1 MAVSRHRDA
10 VAPVRTSGPVST
22 WFGRHVSTSVAS
34 LRKLVAAPFS
44 SFMIVGVIG
53 VTLALPA
60 ALHVLVA
67 NALSISGG
75 WEDAL
80 DFSVF
85 LADDLDL
92 PAAERLSALIAQ
104 RADVEEVTLISAEQ
118 ALAEFR
124 EQSGFGAALDQL
136 GDNPLPHTL
145 VVRPAAVNTPETMA
159 VLRQEL
165 ENLPETAAVQVDTDW
180 VARFHAILDVIDQG
194 IGIGAALLGLAIIV
208 IIGNTIRLDVENRR
222 DEIEVTKLIGAS
234 DGFVRRPFL
243 WSGLWLGLSGGVLAV
258 GLVSWGLVLL
268 EAPMARLAGLY
279 HGNVDLVRL
288 SLGEAGLVIGLGAAL
303 GLIGSWSAAARHMRA
318 IEPG

>member
-10 VAPVRTSGPVST
+10 VTPVRTRGPMSI
-22 WFGRHVSTSVAS
+22 WFGQHVSTSAAS
-34 LRKLVAAPFS
+34 LKKLAAAPFS
-44 SFMIVGVIG
+44 SLMIVGVIG
-53 VTLALPA
+53 VTLALPTA
-60 ALHVLVA
+60 MHVLVT

-85 LADDLDL
+85 LGDELDL
-92 PAAERLSALIAQ
+92 PAAEGLAALIGQ
-104 RADVEEVTLISAEQ
+104 RADVEAVTLVSAAD

-145 VVRPAAVNTPETMA
+145 VVRPADFNTPETMA
-159 VLRQEL
+159 LLREEL

-180 VARFHAILDVIDQG
+180 VARFHAILDVVDQG

-243 WSGLWLGLSGGVLAV
+243 WSGLWLGLLGGLLAV
-258 GLVSWGLVLL
+258 GLVEWGLFMLD
-268 EAPMARLAGLY
+268 APMTRLAGLY
-279 HGNVDLVRL
+279 HGNVDLIRL
-288 SLGEAGLVIGLGAAL
+288 SLGEAGLVIGLGAGL
-303 GLIGSWSAAARHMRA
+303 GLVGSWSAASRHMRA

>member
-34 LRKLVAAPFS
+34 LKKLVAAPFS

-60 ALHVLVA
+60 ALHLLVA

-92 PAAERLSALIAQ
+92 PAAERLAALIGQ
-104 RADVEEVTLISAEQ
+104 RADVGEVTLISAEQ

-165 ENLPETAAVQVDTDW
+165 ESLPETAAVQVDTDW

-194 IGIGAALLGLAIIV
+194 IGIGAALLGLAIVV

-243 WSGLWLGLSGGVLAV
+243 WSGLWLGLFGGMLAV

-279 HGNVDLVRL
+279 HGNVDLVWL
-288 SLGEAGLVIGLGAAL
+288 SLGEAGLVIGFGATL
-303 GLIGSWSAAARHMRA
+303 GLIGSWTAAARHMRA

>member
-60 ALHVLVA
+60 ALHLLVA

-92 PAAERLSALIAQ
+92 PAAERLAALIGQ
-104 RADVEEVTLISAEQ
+104 RADVGEVTLISAEQ

-165 ENLPETAAVQVDTDW
+165 ESLPETAAVQVDTDW

-194 IGIGAALLGLAIIV
+194 IGIGAALLGLAIVV

-243 WSGLWLGLSGGVLAV
+243 WSGLWLGLFGGMLAV

-279 HGNVDLVRL
+279 HGNVDLVWL
-288 SLGEAGLVIGLGAAL
+288 SLGEAGLVIGFGAML
-303 GLIGSWSAAARHMRA
+303 GLIGSWTAAARHMRA